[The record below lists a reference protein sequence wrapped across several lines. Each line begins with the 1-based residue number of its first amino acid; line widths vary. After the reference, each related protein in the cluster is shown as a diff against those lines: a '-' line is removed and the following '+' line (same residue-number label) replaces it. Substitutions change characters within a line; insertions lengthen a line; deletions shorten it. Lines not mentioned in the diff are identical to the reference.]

1 MPAADV
7 PTTPEIVPALLIC
20 QAVPEGA
27 LMASLLPVEVT
38 LPVLVMG
45 SGLLVE
51 VKYRLALAVLIVCP
65 PPLTLTVN
73 VSVAAVEDGPP
84 AAACVAVMVWLALLR
99 AEVGVKLHAPLA

>member
-27 LMASLLPVEVT
+27 SMASLLPVEVT
-38 LPVLVMG
+38 LPVLVMV

-51 VKYRLALAVLIVCP
+51 VKYRLAFAVLIVT
-65 PPLTLTVN
+65 PLL
-73 VSVAAVEDGPP
+73 
-84 AAACVAVMVWLALLR
+84 MVCSR
-99 AEVGVKLHAPLA
+99 R

>member
-38 LPVLVMG
+38 LPVLVMV
-45 SGLLVE
+45 SGLLVG
-51 VKYRLALAVLIVCP
+51 VKYRLALAVLIVWPPP

-84 AAACVAVMVWLALLR
+84 DAACVAVMVWLALLN
-99 AEVGVKLHAPLA
+99 GL